1 MLSSEQGL
9 SKIEPASI
17 TNILTLRYDP
27 SISPILPKK
36 TWNDLKPLVEKPS
49 MDLIEKLIEKT
60 IKKQIDVSDVKKICI
75 ALSGGIDSTL
85 ILTLIKKIM
94 PDIQVDAISIKF
106 ANSVDET
113 ESASKIAANLDANHH
128 IDRKSVV

>member
-9 SKIEPASI
+9 SEIKPTSI
-17 TNILTLRYDP
+17 TNILTFRYDP

-49 MDLIEKLIEKT
+49 MDLIEQLIEKT
-60 IKKQIDVSDVKKICI
+60 IKKQIDVSEVKKICI

-85 ILTLIKKIM
+85 ILTLIKKIL
-94 PDIQVDAISIKF
+94 PEIQVDAISINF
-106 ANSVDET
+106 ANNLLASVF
-113 ESASKIAANLDANHH
+113 
-128 IDRKSVV
+128 